1 MSSLVTN
8 NEFSYQNFV
17 PIYDKRGFF
26 TAQPPSRAYIQSALD
41 HLYGTGDA
49 DFMKRGPLDYL
60 NDFAPTFDKR
70 GSAKAKLQEALKKYR
85 SRSNGFVLFYNSNIK
100 MF

>member
-1 MSSLVTN
+1 
-8 NEFSYQNFV
+8 
-17 PIYDKRGFF
+17 
-26 TAQPPSRAYIQSALD
+26 
-41 HLYGTGDA
+41 
-49 DFMKRGPLDYL
+49 MKRGPLDYL

-85 SRSNGFVLFYNSNIK
+85 SRSNGILVFNHSNIK